1 MEEDYKRR
9 LEEVYRTHYPQYIR
23 YAEHMLYTRTG
34 SKDQAEDFV
43 HQAFL
48 RAVEKEEKSG
58 LCLEKWIMVALRF
71 CLLNHFKQY
80 STRQPILKELREK
93 QETSETS
100 FAPSSDILIA
110 LQQELP
116 ADDYKLIY
124 DYTVQGK
131 TVNELSEETGIEPS
145 YIYVRIHRIRK
156 IAEKI
161 IFVFVVIIFL
171 VQEV

>member
-9 LEEVYRTHYPQYIR
+9 LEEVYRTYYPQYIR

-48 RAVEKEEKSG
+48 RAVEKEEKSK
-58 LCLEKWIMVALRF
+58 LHPEQWIMVTLRF
-71 CLLNHFKQY
+71 CLLNHFKKY
-80 STRQPILKELREK
+80 STRLPILKKLHDK
-93 QETSETS
+93 QDTSEPS
-100 FAPSSDILIA
+100 FAPSSDTLIA

-116 ADDYKLIY
+116 YEDYKLIY
-124 DYTVQGK
+124 DYTVRGK
-131 TVNELSEETGIEPS
+131 TVQELSAETGIDPS

-161 IFVFVVIIFL
+161 FFVFVVIIFL
-171 VQEV
+171 AQEV